1 MPRGLKRAPV
11 HPPFAD
17 FAVLSALS
25 TPPRAAMPDS
35 LPPPPDLDLLTRS
48 QVLMALALTAV
59 LLLLLAKA
67 WLVFGQASLLP
78 VQVTADA
85 IALGGGLG
93 LVLAS
98 LSAVTYRLWPHY
110 SASADA
116 YLDLLLRPLTWT
128 DLFWLGL
135 LPGLS
140 EELLFRGVMLPA
152 LGLTWWGVILSSLC
166 FGLLHLLSLRH
177 WPYALWAA
185 TVGLVLGVSACL
197 SGNLLVPAI
206 AHASVN
212 WLSSGYWKLRHRP
225 I

>member
-1 MPRGLKRAPV
+1 
-11 HPPFAD
+11 
-17 FAVLSALS
+17 
-25 TPPRAAMPDS
+25 MPDS
-35 LPPPPDLDLLTRS
+35 FPPPPDLDLLTRS
-48 QVLMALALTAV
+48 QVLMALALTAA

-67 WLVFGQASLLP
+67 WMVLGQASVLP
-78 VQVTADA
+78 VQFSGGA

-93 LVLAS
+93 LALAG
-98 LSAVTYRLWPHY
+98 LSALAYRLWPPY

-135 LPGLS
+135 LPALS

-152 LGLTWWGVILSSLC
+152 LGLTWWGILASSLC

-185 TVGLVLGVSACL
+185 TVGLVLGVSAWL

-206 AHASVN
+206 AHAAIN
-212 WLSSGYWKLRHRP
+212 WLSSGVWKLRHRTP
-225 I
+225 